1 MLRLCA
7 PVIIHNIFSLTQII
21 IDTIKGLY
29 NSAFMKLIVT
39 ILVSILL
46 QILCDRGLKMVAW
59 IIVFI
64 PFIFMTFIIFLLLY
78 IFGLDI
84 VNGGLHVK
92 NMNTNNDGNLIYS
105 SNDGTSTTQ
114 SKNINN
120 QTPLYTLFSSDPK
133 YESFICL

>member
-7 PVIIHNIFSLTQII
+7 PVIIHNVFALTQII

-29 NSAFMKLIVT
+29 NTAFIKLIVT
-39 ILVSILL
+39 ILISILL
-46 QILCDRGLKMVAW
+46 QILCDRGLKVVAW

-64 PFIFMTFIIFLLLY
+64 PFIFMTFIISLLLY

-84 VNGGLHVK
+84 ATGKLRVK
-92 NMNTNNDGNLIYS
+92 NMNTNNNTGNLIYS
-105 SNDGTSTTQ
+105 SNDETGTNQ
-114 SKNINN
+114 VKNTNN

-133 YESFICL
+133 YESFM

>member
-7 PVIIHNIFSLTQII
+7 PVIIHNVFSLTQII

-46 QILCDRGLKMVAW
+46 QILCDRGLKTVAW

-64 PFIFMTFIIFLLLY
+64 PFIFMTFIISLLLY

-84 VNGGLHVK
+84 ATGRLHVK
-92 NMNTNNDGNLIYS
+92 NM
-105 SNDGTSTTQ
+105 
-114 SKNINN
+114 NN

-133 YESFICL
+133 YESFM